1 MRPDQLSATALAGL
15 ALLLALLL
23 VGWGLVRLLM
33 NAWRRQKPLPP
44 AEWWSTLLEQQTRSI
59 QAISKERLH
68 SQKQYNELS
77 QLYPALFQHV
87 PCGFLLF
94 DPSGRVALGTPQL
107 WQHIFRCDPV
117 ENLNAVDSPFAG
129 VLLELAGRSPGEHCQ
144 TLTLA
149 GSTYEVRVHGLPGG
163 GWVGMILDRSVE
175 TRLERERQAEREILV
190 LGELAAGI
198 AHEFK
203 NSLAVI
209 QGHVQ
214 MLAGTA
220 GDESTSPIRA
230 ELDRLV
236 QLVNSFLRSSRPPEG
251 DSAYFDAADWWQEQK
266 ALWMKRLPEG
276 DLLFEPIHWPLATP
290 LSGDAQALSMA
301 LGNLILNGVQAAA
314 GCPAPKV
321 IARLL
326 FSHDLWCLEVEDAG
340 AGFSPEAAARRFVPL
355 VTSKAGG
362 SGLGLY
368 QTRNIVRAHGG
379 TMEFLGNPTRVV
391 CRFPVSYPRP
401 GEPDGHPAH
410 R

>member
-1 MRPDQLSATALAGL
+1 MRPDQFSATVLAGL

-33 NAWRRQKPLPP
+33 NGWRRHKPLPP
-44 AEWWSTLLEQQTRSI
+44 AEWWTSLLEQQTRSL

-68 SQKQYNELS
+68 SERQYNELS

-94 DPSGRVALGTPQL
+94 DQSGRVALGTPQL
-107 WQHIFRCDPV
+107 WQHILRCDPV
-117 ENLNAVDSPFAG
+117 ENLNRVDSPFAG
-129 VLLELAGRSPGEHCQ
+129 VLLELAGRPPGEHAK
-144 TLTLA
+144 TLNLA

-198 AHEFK
+198 AHEVK

-220 GDESTSPIRA
+220 GDEAITPIRA

-236 QLVNSFLRSSRPPEG
+236 QLVNSFLRSSRPQERE
-251 DSAYFDAADWWQEQK
+251 ATLFDACDWWQDQQT
-266 ALWMKRLPEG
+266 LWTKRFPAGE
-276 DLLFEPIHWPLATP
+276 LLFEPLLLARST
-290 LSGDAQALSMA
+290 LLRGDAQALSMA
-301 LGNLILNGVQAAA
+301 LGNLILNGYQAAVL
-314 GCPAPKV
+314 CPSPKV
-321 IARLL
+321 IVRMAFAGDQWR
-326 FSHDLWCLEVEDAG
+326 LEVEDGG

-368 QTRNIVRAHGG
+368 QARNIVRAHGG

-391 CRFPVSYPRP
+391 CRFPVFFSLP
-401 GEPDGHPAH
+401 GEPDGHPAP